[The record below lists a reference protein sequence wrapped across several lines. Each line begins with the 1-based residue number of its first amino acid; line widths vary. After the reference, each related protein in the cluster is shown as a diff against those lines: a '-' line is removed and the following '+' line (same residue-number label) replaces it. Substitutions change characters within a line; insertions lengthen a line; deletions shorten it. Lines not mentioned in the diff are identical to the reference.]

1 MDKRPYENRNEMPPG
16 PGSGIAGYDPLEAQ
30 EISHQP
36 GWFDLP
42 RNGGGDPDLAD
53 Y

>member
-1 MDKRPYENRNEMPPG
+1 MERHYKSQNNMPPG
-16 PGSGIAGYDPLEAQ
+16 PGSGIANYTPLKEQ

-42 RNGGGDPDLAD
+42 KNGGGDIDLAD